1 MKGII
6 FWLIAILTII
16 LVNVVVEF
24 IANII
29 TMEMIMTVVVVALGI
44 SIFYILR
51 KED

>member
-16 LVNVVVEF
+16 LVSVVVEF

-29 TMEMIMTVVVVALGI
+29 TMEMIMTVVYITLGI

>member
-16 LVNVVVEF
+16 LVNIIVEF
-24 IANII
+24 MANIV
-29 TMEMIMTVVVVALGI
+29 TMEMIMIVVVVALGI

>member
-16 LVNVVVEF
+16 LVSAVVEF

-29 TMEMIMTVVVVALGI
+29 TMEMIMTVVVIALGI

>member
-6 FWLIAILTII
+6 FWLITILTII
-16 LVNVVVEF
+16 LVNIIIEF
-24 IANII
+24 IANIV
-29 TMEMIMTVVVVALGI
+29 TMEMIMPIMYIALGI